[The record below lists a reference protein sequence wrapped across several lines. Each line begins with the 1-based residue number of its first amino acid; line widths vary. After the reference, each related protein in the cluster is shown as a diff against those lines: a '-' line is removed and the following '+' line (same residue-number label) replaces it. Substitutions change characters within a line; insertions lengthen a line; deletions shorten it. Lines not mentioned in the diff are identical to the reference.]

1 MPSDERKQVGPA
13 PLGHQ
18 SMRQDAVSFA
28 ESFEA
33 VLLSSSPIST
43 KSIPSSYGS
52 LVIAPPL
59 IVTGVV
65 HLRSP

>member
-1 MPSDERKQVGPA
+1 MP
-13 PLGHQ
+13 
-18 SMRQDAVSFA
+18 QDAVSFA

-33 VLLSSSPIST
+33 TLLSSSLIST
-43 KSIPSSYGS
+43 NSIPSSYGS

-65 HLRSP
+65 HVRSPPAQPRRMNVIADLQ

>member
-1 MPSDERKQVGPA
+1 MT
-13 PLGHQ
+13 
-18 SMRQDAVSFA
+18 QDAVSFA

-33 VLLSSSPIST
+33 ALLSSSLISI

-59 IVTGVV
+59 IVTEWCTSVSTW
-65 HLRSP
+65 RSQGE

>member
-1 MPSDERKQVGPA
+1 MT
-13 PLGHQ
+13 
-18 SMRQDAVSFA
+18 QDAVSFA

-33 VLLSSSPIST
+33 TLLPSSLIST

-59 IVTGVV
+59 IVTGWCTSASPW
-65 HLRSP
+65 RSQGE